1 MYTGQ
6 RAGDVVDAIFEGED
20 FNYLLDESLSDIQL
34 TGYIPYT
41 TKRNALV
48 QIAFAIGAV
57 VDTSNYDGVLIY
69 PQQTEVTGEF
79 MPSDT
84 FDGVTLEHNDVV
96 TGIRLAVH
104 TYQQSEEAEELYND
118 TLSGTVEVIFPE
130 PHHGLAITGGTIM
143 RSGDNHAVI
152 NGTGGT
158 VVMTGK
164 KYTHLTTSLL
174 KENPAIVFNKNVREV
189 SEATLVHPG
198 NAAEVL
204 DRVYGYY
211 QRAENVA
218 GDVLLADKVLGQ
230 MVAVDTGYDGRRNGT
245 LESIN
250 YQFGLREIRAEVTIH
265 E

>member
-1 MYTGQ
+1 MDSHDAVGILDGNEFAGGVYTGQ

-130 PHHGLAITGGTIM
+130 HIMAWQSQGGQSCGAGTIM
-143 RSGDNHAVI
+143 R
-152 NGTGGT
+152 
-158 VVMTGK
+158 
-164 KYTHLTTSLL
+164 
-174 KENPAIVFNKNVREV
+174 
-189 SEATLVHPG
+189 
-198 NAAEVL
+198 
-204 DRVYGYY
+204 
-211 QRAENVA
+211 
-218 GDVLLADKVLGQ
+218 
-230 MVAVDTGYDGRRNGT
+230 
-245 LESIN
+245 
-250 YQFGLREIRAEVTIH
+250 
-265 E
+265 

>member
-1 MYTGQ
+1 
-6 RAGDVVDAIFEGED
+6 
-20 FNYLLDESLSDIQL
+20 
-34 TGYIPYT
+34 
-41 TKRNALV
+41 
-48 QIAFAIGAV
+48 
-57 VDTSNYDGVLIY
+57 
-69 PQQTEVTGEF
+69 
-79 MPSDT
+79 
-84 FDGVTLEHNDVV
+84 
-96 TGIRLAVH
+96 
-104 TYQQSEEAEELYND
+104 
-118 TLSGTVEVIFPE
+118 
-130 PHHGLAITGGTIM
+130 M